1 MLPARRLILFSAAV
15 LAALTAVL
23 AVLLPAGI
31 ASAASRPAAGNRVS
45 AFSLAAPAHVRA
57 DHLVPADQRL
67 GEPAP
72 CPFCPS
78 GACVAPEED
87 IPALVYRGGSAEAK
101 NLTPRPGLDP
111 TGLST
116 YDNPAAAAP
125 NGGKVQII
133 NTSRLKCVIAC
144 PDAPPPGHVSLQ
156 PPDLAEIP
164 GWAAT
169 RGTEEISLYTQDIMD
184 AIIGITRVPRP

>member
-1 MLPARRLILFSAAV
+1 LHREPNWGQCLEAAGK
-15 LAALTAVL
+15 LLLTAS
-23 AVLLPAGI
+23 AI
-31 ASAASRPAAGNRVS
+31 ATDGGTLELEGGLEAAA
-45 AFSLAAPAHVRA
+45 
-57 DHLVPADQRL
+57 
-67 GEPAP
+67 
-72 CPFCPS
+72 
-78 GACVAPEED
+78 EED

-116 YDNPAAAAP
+116 YDNPAAAAQ

-133 NTSRLKCVIAC
+133 DTSRLKCVVVC

-164 GWAAT
+164 AWAAT
-169 RGTEEISLYTQDIMD
+169 RGTEVISPYTQDIMD
-184 AIIGITRVPRP
+184 AIIGIIRVPRP